1 MDQSKPSRT
10 SDIPAV
16 MRALHQTRDGE
27 PKILADSVAAK
38 LIDLNT
44 LDPNWIGTIL
54 SHPFAPQWRAG
65 FAIRSRYTED
75 CLAEAV
81 AAGVR
86 QYLILGAGLDTFC
99 YRQPAWAEA
108 IDIFEV
114 DHPATQTFKLTQ
126 LAKIGI
132 ALPPNL
138 TFTPIDF
145 ETTQLGE
152 ALRATK
158 FEFDK
163 KTFCSW
169 LGVAQYLTG
178 EAIEATLNF
187 VLSLP
192 AGSEIVLSFV
202 LPQAALSGL
211 EADAMMTAAA
221 RSAEAGEPWISRFH
235 PGEIELLLRR
245 GGFSKVI
252 HLSPEEAHERYLRHR
267 TDGLTGRRGE
277 QLIRAIV

>member
-10 SDIPAV
+10 SDIPAI

-27 PKILADSVAAK
+27 PKILADPVASK
-38 LIDLNT
+38 LIDLNA
-44 LDPNWIGTIL
+44 LDPDWIGTIL
-54 SHPFAPQWRAG
+54 NHPFAPQWRAG

-81 AAGVR
+81 AGGVR

-99 YRQPAWAEA
+99 YRQPAWARA
-108 IDIFEV
+108 IHIFEI
-114 DHPATQTFKLTQ
+114 DHPATQTSKREL
-126 LAKIGI
+126 LAKIDV
-132 ALPPNL
+132 APPPNL
-138 TFTPIDF
+138 TFTAIDF
-145 ETTQLGE
+145 ETTPLRE
-152 ALRATK
+152 ALRATI

-178 EAIEATLNF
+178 EAIRATLNF
-187 VLSLP
+187 VLSAP

-202 LPQAALSGL
+202 LPQSALSGL

-245 GGFSKVI
+245 MGFSKVV
-252 HLSPEEAHERYLRHR
+252 HLSPEEAHERYLRDR
-267 TDGLTGRRGE
+267 TDGLAGRRGE